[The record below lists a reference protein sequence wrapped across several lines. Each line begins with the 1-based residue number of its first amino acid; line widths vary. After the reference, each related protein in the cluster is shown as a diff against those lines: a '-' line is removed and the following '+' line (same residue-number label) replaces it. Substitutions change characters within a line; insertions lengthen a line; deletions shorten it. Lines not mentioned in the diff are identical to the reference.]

1 MKART
6 KKTRWLLIALL
17 FGLLAAAGFTF
28 TRHHAVRMIT
38 ATNEVAAPK
47 QPALPHAALLAAND
61 ATHAPGFPA
70 AADSDDE
77 VVAGT
82 YFNTQQP
89 DQTCQSDAQ
98 SDASAGGGIELI
110 SRVTGSSGG
119 SNGGSQPQ
127 SNHPSASGN
136 GNAPQTVGSLLAYNS
151 YAPLDCELPAGCGAN
166 GTNGGTG
173 YAPRQPSG
181 TSGGAPFARDS
192 QGGQTGDG
200 SPPPNNNT
208 NPQTNQTNDTGQG
221 QDPPGGTDPP
231 GGGSKSPVASAP
243 ELDPATLAG
252 AVTLLL
258 GSLAVL
264 HRRRVRVSR

>member
-17 FGLLAAAGFTF
+17 FGLLAGAGLTF
-28 TRHHAVRMIT
+28 TRHHVVRTIT

-47 QPALPHAALLAAND
+47 HSASPHAALFAANVGKP
-61 ATHAPGFPA
+61 APALLLG
-70 AADSDDE
+70 ADSNDE

-82 YFNTQQP
+82 YPNRQQP
-89 DQTCQSDAQ
+89 HRTGQSGAQ
-98 SDASAGGGIELI
+98 SDASTGGGIELV
-110 SRVTGSSGG
+110 SRIAGSSGG

-127 SNHPSASGN
+127 SNHPSTPGT
-136 GNAPQTVGSLLAYNS
+136 GNAPQALGSVLAYNG

-166 GTNGGTG
+166 GTSGGTG
-173 YAPRQPSG
+173 YVTRQPSG
-181 TSGGAPFARDS
+181 TSGGAPFTRDS
-192 QGGQTGDG
+192 QGGQSDGG

-208 NPQTNQTNDTGQG
+208 DPQTNQTNDTGKG

-231 GGGSKSPVASAP
+231 GGGSKPPLASAP

-264 HRRRVRVSR
+264 HRRRVRVTR

>member
-17 FGLLAAAGFTF
+17 FGLLVAAGLTL
-28 TRHHAVRMIT
+28 TRHHGVRMIT
-38 ATNEVAAPK
+38 ASNEVVAPK
-47 QPALPHAALLAAND
+47 ATASLLAANGG
-61 ATHAPGFPA
+61 THAPAFPVGTA
-70 AADSDDE
+70 SNDE

-82 YFNTQQP
+82 YSNSQQP
-89 DQTCQSDAQ
+89 HHTGYSDSQSDTPTR
-98 SDASAGGGIELI
+98 GGIGL
-110 SRVTGSSGG
+110 SNQAAGPSDG

-127 SNHPSASGN
+127 SNRPSTSGA
-136 GNAPQTVGSLLAYNS
+136 GNTPQTVGSVLAYNG
-151 YAPLDCELPAGCGAN
+151 YAPLDCGLPAGCGAN
-166 GTNGGTG
+166 GANGGAGQVT
-173 YAPRQPSG
+173 RQPSG
-181 TSGGAPFARDS
+181 TSGGAPFTRDS
-192 QGGQTGDG
+192 QGGQTDDG

-208 NPQTNQTNDTGQG
+208 NPQTSQTNDTGQG

-231 GGGSKSPVASAP
+231 DGGSTPPVASAP

-264 HRRRVRVSR
+264 HRRRVRVTR